1 MKAVYLETS
10 FLLAWLF
17 SESNAK
23 AIARALSKAEAICTS
38 TLTLLEA
45 KRSLIRQESLKRIT
59 SAQRSQSLGLLEQA
73 SRNWFLMEI
82 NFPVKKRAS
91 ESFPIEPVRSLDAIH
106 LATAL
111 QFLEVYPDLEFLTL
125 DDRIAVNLG
134 PLGFSLRRL

>member
-10 FLLAWLF
+10 SLLAWLF

-73 SRNWFLMEI
+73 SRYWFLMEI
-82 NFPVKKRAS
+82 NFPVKNAPRKAS
-91 ESFPIEPVRSLDAIH
+91 RSNRYEAWMRF
-106 LATAL
+106 TW
-111 QFLEVYPDLEFLTL
+111 
-125 DDRIAVNLG
+125 RRRCN
-134 PLGFSLRRL
+134 SLRYTPIWNFLP